1 MHVLDV
7 RSPAEFDGELGH
19 VPGARL
25 IPLDE
30 LRARVAEVKND
41 KPIVVVCQ
49 TGKRSALATGILR
62 QAGLPQVA
70 NLAGGMV
77 RWQKLE

>member
-1 MHVLDV
+1 
-7 RSPAEFDGELGH
+7 
-19 VPGARL
+19 L

-30 LRARVAEVKND
+30 LRARVAEIPGD

-49 TGKRSALATGILR
+49 TGKRSGMGTVILGK
-62 QAGLPQVA
+62 AGRTRIA

-77 RWQKLE
+77 RWRELGLPIHE